1 MYTQNDITLEKF
13 PPLGDEIYR
22 LLRKRILSGHYQRGE
37 RLSEAKLSAELKISR
52 SPIREALIQLE
63 HTGLVNTIPRKGVF
77 VSDFTSA
84 DIQELR
90 ELRSMLEQFFMRVL
104 IEESRLTPE
113 RMAVLRQIVADMEKL
128 WSSEELSESELA
140 RQSSNLDFKFHMT
153 LVEFSERPIIVN
165 VYRNMSLRSRAIIGL
180 MNIHPNSKINARDH
194 HILLDALEAGD
205 LERAQKVATDH
216 MRWMVSDKLF
226 LKDAE

>member
-13 PPLGDEIYR
+13 PTLGDEIYR

-205 LERAQKVATDH
+205 LGRAQKVATDH

>member
-1 MYTQNDITLEKF
+1 MDTHTNATLGQF
-13 PPLGDEIYR
+13 PTMGDEIYR

-153 LVEFSERPIIVN
+153 LVEYSERPIIVN